1 MKQQNPWRVTEI
13 HALHNAFKA
22 NPNVSTDELCALLPL
37 HTRKSI
43 WAKCSEMEL
52 KRPEGLKRR
61 GPAWGEVVKILEAG
75 PKTRQEIAA
84 ARGCSESNVRNI
96 LARMSGQWHV
106 VHWLPTT
113 HYSVMKPV
121 IGLGAGKDA
130 PYPKVRRK
138 KAITNPFLVAA
149 GLVAAPVGL
158 RGRVVSNLEE
168 DELEAA

>member
-1 MKQQNPWRVTEI
+1 MKQQNSWRVTEI
-13 HALHNAFKA
+13 HDLHVAFKR
-22 NPNVSTDELCALLPL
+22 NPNISTDELCAMLPR

-43 WAKCSEMEL
+43 WAKCAEMEFR
-52 KRPEGLKRR
+52 RPQGLKRH
-61 GPAWGEVVKILEAG
+61 GPAWGEIAKILEGG
-75 PKTRQEIAA
+75 PKTRQEIAK
-84 ARGCSESNVRNI
+84 ARGCTESNVRNI

-113 HYSVMKPV
+113 HYTVMKPV

-138 KAITNPFLVAA
+138 KMVTNPFLVAA
-149 GLVAAPVGL
+149 GLVAVPEGL
-158 RGRVVSNLEE
+158 RGRVVSNAE

>member
-13 HALHNAFKA
+13 HDLHTAFKR
-22 NPNVSTDELCALLPL
+22 NPNVSTNELCALFPR

-52 KRPEGLKRR
+52 KRPEGLKRH
-61 GPAWGEVVKILEAG
+61 GPAWGEIAQILGRG
-75 PKTRQEIAA
+75 PMTRQDIAK
-84 ARGCSESNVRNI
+84 ARGCTESNVRNI

-106 VHWLPTT
+106 VRWLPTT
-113 HYSVMKPV
+113 HYTVMKPV

-138 KAITNPFLVAA
+138 KAIANPFLVAA
-149 GLVAAPVGL
+149 GLVAVPAGL
-158 RGRVVSNLEE
+158 CGRVVSNTE